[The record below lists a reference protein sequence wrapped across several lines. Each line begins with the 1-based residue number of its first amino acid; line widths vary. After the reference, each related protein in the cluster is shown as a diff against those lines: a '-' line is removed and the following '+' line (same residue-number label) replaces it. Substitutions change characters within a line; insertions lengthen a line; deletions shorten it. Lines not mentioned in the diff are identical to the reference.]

1 MIGHLVQASQIV
13 PRYVL
18 LHLHALSY
26 CKHMLVDVE
35 KDDLWTPDLDAEG
48 TNLFNAKLFP
58 VPSKTDRTTTTARN
72 LLLNLMR
79 KSNIDTDMVE
89 VWKTSQRLSL
99 AEVSFLLCKKQL

>member
-1 MIGHLVQASQIV
+1 MIGNLVQVSQIV
-13 PRYVL
+13 SRYALLL
-18 LHLHALSY
+18 LHLLSY

-35 KDDLWTPDLDAEG
+35 KDDLWTPDLDAED

-58 VPSKTDRTTTTARN
+58 VPSKTDRSTTTARN

-89 VWKTSQRLSL
+89 VWKNSQRCTILD
-99 AEVSFLLCKKQL
+99 F